1 MQRSR
6 RWAISDS
13 SRRSRRPLHCSTSR
27 HPTARSDFRRGR
39 VLTLPIAGRSQ
50 KDQDTGLPTEKAR
63 NLPRAGLTRSGR
75 PSNICEHLLTKR
87 KQTLTTMRTAIAP
100 TPVSDATRIRMSGVE
115 RRQHFIDAALRLFSS
130 SGFRGTST
138 RKIAEAAGVS
148 EALLFRHFPSK
159 ADLYAAILQQKARE
173 SGFARQFVTLRRLA
187 RRADDWALVQYLV
200 RAILASYARD
210 PDFERLMLYAALE
223 GHELAT
229 TSRQLFGQPA
239 FALLRDY
246 VVQRQ
251 QAGVFRQGDPA
262 SLVFALVA
270 LPAYFSMAH
279 RLLGMQLAPPSDRTG
294 ADLFTRTVLD
304 GVRVHADDLRDRTPK
319 RGRALVTAR
328 RGAFRNPLQRRKS
341 Q

>member
-1 MQRSR
+1 
-6 RWAISDS
+6 
-13 SRRSRRPLHCSTSR
+13 
-27 HPTARSDFRRGR
+27 
-39 VLTLPIAGRSQ
+39 
-50 KDQDTGLPTEKAR
+50 
-63 NLPRAGLTRSGR
+63 
-75 PSNICEHLLTKR
+75 
-87 KQTLTTMRTAIAP
+87 MRTAIAP

-279 RLLGMQLAPPSDRTG
+279 RLLGMQLALPSDRTG